1 MMTIA
6 ILYTIAALMAWAI
19 VAGGTK
25 PDTPK
30 KG

>member
-1 MMTIA
+1 MTIA
-6 ILYTIAALMAWAI
+6 ILYTIAALIAWAI

-25 PDTPK
+25 LDTPE